1 MKPKSQTLIAALRRA
16 NFRAY
21 ANAATNYCEA
31 MLRIPRPRT
40 LPVNL
45 DIVLTKACNLRCIF
59 CISYGSLKNERWMDF
74 ALYERIA
81 RKLFPSAHGLF
92 ICSGGEPFLY
102 PRIRDALNLARH
114 YRTMTTVTSNGMLL
128 NREIAQW
135 LVDDQSLHEL
145 CISFDGGKK
154 ETLERIRR
162 GANFDTILENI
173 AYLSDL
179 KKRNGVIY
187 PRTWF
192 RYVVMNS
199 NAHEL
204 PAALSLAAQHGLYK
218 VEVKYLNVS
227 NDIDFSESLYSSPE
241 LAREVF
247 AEARRRARD
256 VGVRIELPPLP
267 DQAGRG
273 GRCLNPWQF
282 LQIDTD
288 GSLRFCYPAWRQRL
302 GFFDEDFESIWA
314 GEHYQRIRK
323 TIDSD
328 EPYYP
333 HCLHCSVRLG
343 VNSESSHNQKLEPH
357 TFLIPGL
364 EKWQIE
370 FNRREEENVSSFR
383 ELKASSVQ
391 KDLPEDA
398 GIAASQK
405 RIIEN

>member
-16 NFRAY
+16 NLRAY

-31 MLRIPRPRT
+31 MLRIPKPRT

-59 CISYGSLKNERWMDF
+59 CISYGSLKNERWMNFD
-74 ALYERIA
+74 LYERIA

-102 PRIRDALNLARH
+102 PRIRDALNLARQ
-114 YRTMTTVTSNGMLL
+114 YRTMTTITSNGMLL
-128 NREIAQW
+128 NRENAKW
-135 LVDDQSLHEL
+135 LVEDQSLHEL
-145 CISFDGGKK
+145 CISFDGATKN
-154 ETLERIRR
+154 TLEHIRR

-179 KKRNGVIY
+179 KERAGAIY
-187 PRTWF
+187 PRLWF
-192 RYVVMNS
+192 RYVVMKS
-199 NAHEL
+199 NAMEL
-204 PAALSLAAQHGLYK
+204 PDIFALASRHGLYK

-227 NDIDFSESLYSSPE
+227 NDIDFSESLYSYPE
-241 LAREVF
+241 LARDVF

-256 VGVRIELPPLP
+256 EGVAVQLPPLP
-267 DQAGRG
+267 GKSDRG

-302 GFFDEDFESIWA
+302 GFFDEDFESIWS

-323 TIDSD
+323 TIDSN

-343 VNSESSHNQKLEPH
+343 VNSESSHNQKLEPQ

-364 EKWQIE
+364 EKWQIA
-370 FNRREEENVSSFR
+370 FNRREDENVSSFR
-383 ELKASSVQ
+383 ELKACSAQ
-391 KDLPEDA
+391 KDS
-398 GIAASQK
+398 SQSPAIPNAK
-405 RIIEN
+405 TRMG